1 MELVEI
7 FLSLGYPGISWDIKR
22 IVSPLLGLQSLSGAE
37 QPKEADNK
45 VYQEAKLD
53 HSQLHIFYQV

>member
-7 FLSLGYPGISWDIKR
+7 YLSLGYQVFQR